1 MDFNLTEEQELLLD
15 SIRELVARNF
25 PEEYFK
31 TCDEKRQFPKEF
43 FKALAENGIGLL
55 GIPEELGGV
64 PADMRTQILA
74 IQEIARLGAPAY
86 IMTHGLCI
94 HNMLHFGNEDQLKKT
109 ADAAQEGLFGY
120 SLAFTEPQ
128 AGSDNNRIATTAVRK
143 NSKVYINGQKTFI
156 TGAREAP
163 YMLVLARDEN
173 PKDPKKCFSLWW
185 IDPHNT
191 PGVKLNDLH
200 KIGWHMISN
209 CEVFFDNVEIDES
222 AIVGQEGMGFINMM
236 KNFEIERLVIAAH
249 SCGTAECAFED
260 AVKYANQRIQ
270 FNQPIGN
277 FQQIQLKLTQM
288 AIKIQ
293 NMKNFIYRCA
303 WEVDEGLPLRLST
316 PMCKLYCTQASFEVV
331 DDAMQVLGGIGYTE
345 DMRVSRYWRDLR
357 VNRMTGGTDE
367 IMVYI
372 AGRQILQQYKA

>member
-1 MDFNLTEEQELLLD
+1 MDFKLTEEQELLLG
-15 SIRELVARNF
+15 SVRELITRDF
-25 PEEYFK
+25 SDDYFR
-31 TCDEKRQFPKEF
+31 TCDETHKFPKEF
-43 FKALAENGIGLL
+43 FKALAENGIALL
-55 GIPEELGGV
+55 GIPEDLGGV
-64 PADMRTQILA
+64 PADMQTQILA
-74 IQEIARLGAPAY
+74 INEIARLGAPAY

-94 HNMLHFGNEDQLKKT
+94 HNMLKFGTPEQLRLT
-109 ADAAQEGLFGY
+109 AQATMEGVPGY

-128 AGSDNNRIATTAVRK
+128 AGSDNNRVSTTATRK
-143 NSKVYINGQKTFI
+143 NGKVYLNGQKTFI
-156 TGAREAP
+156 TGAKDSP

-185 IDPHNT
+185 LDPHNT
-191 PGVKLNDLH
+191 PGVKMNDLH

-209 CEVFFDNVEIDES
+209 CDVFLDNVEIEES
-222 AIVGQEGMGFINMM
+222 ALVGEEGMGFINMM

-249 SCGTAECAFED
+249 SCGVAECAFGD
-260 AVKYANQRIQ
+260 ATRYANERIA
-270 FNQPIGN
+270 FNQPIGH

-303 WEVDEGLPLRLST
+303 WEDDEKLPLRLST

-331 DDAMQVLGGIGYTE
+331 DDAMQILGGIGYTE
-345 DMRVSRYWRDLR
+345 DMRVSRFWRDLR

-367 IMVYI
+367 IMVHI
-372 AGRQILQQYKA
+372 AGRQILKMYQN